1 MKKGRLAVAVSRFNE
16 EITGK
21 LLASCLKTLQAA
33 GVKEPEVVRVPG
45 GFELPWTVQE
55 LALSGRYKAVIA
67 LGCILKGQTPQN
79 EHMARSVVQH
89 LHDIS
94 LRARVPVILGVITPD
109 TEEQAQAR
117 THGENDRG
125 REAALAALD
134 MLKVAR
140 QLKGKR

>member
-1 MKKGRLAVAVSRFNE
+1 MKKGRIAVAVSRFNE

-21 LLASCLKTLQAA
+21 LLASCLRTLEA
-33 GVKEPEVVRVPG
+33 GGAKKPKVIKVPG

-67 LGCILKGQTPQN
+67 LGCILKGETPQN
-79 EHMARSVVQH
+79 EHMARSTIQH

-94 LRARVPVILGVITPD
+94 LRARVPVILGVITPETD
-109 TEEQAQAR
+109 EQAEAR

-125 REAALAALD
+125 REAAQAALE
-134 MLKVAR
+134 MLKVAAE
-140 QLKGKR
+140 LKG